1 VLARGGRLIVAEVIS
16 RFLSIKIFLGMVNAF
31 GFKIIHYE
39 NMESYFNFMVFVKM
53 DEGKEVRS
61 EEVIL
66 KELMGLQ
73 LKDYKDQEVLR
84 GFRDLGLKEISNELL
99 RPCIYKK
106 R

>member
-1 VLARGGRLIVAEVIS
+1 LARGGRLIISEVIS
-16 RFLSIKIFLGMVNAF
+16 RFLSIKIFLGMVNAL

-53 DEGKEVRS
+53 DEGREVRG
-61 EEVIL
+61 EEAVL

-99 RPCIYKK
+99 RPCMYKK

>member
-1 VLARGGRLIVAEVIS
+1 
-16 RFLSIKIFLGMVNAF
+16 MVNAL

-53 DEGKEVRS
+53 DEGREVRG
-61 EEVIL
+61 EEAVL

-84 GFRDLGLKEISNELL
+84 RFRDLGLKEISNELL